1 LLSLEGNAEEAH
13 LARIVAEDVG
23 DLVGSLDRVSHALL
37 PPFVAPVPS
46 ASIEHLTE
54 STRNRLVLVACILGS
69 TNVRA
74 EGAG

>member
-1 LLSLEGNAEEAH
+1 M
-13 LARIVAEDVG
+13 
-23 DLVGSLDRVSHALL
+23 
-37 PPFVAPVPS
+37 PS

-69 TNVRA
+69 TIAFVDPTVVLAALIAGPVPLAALVLWNVRA